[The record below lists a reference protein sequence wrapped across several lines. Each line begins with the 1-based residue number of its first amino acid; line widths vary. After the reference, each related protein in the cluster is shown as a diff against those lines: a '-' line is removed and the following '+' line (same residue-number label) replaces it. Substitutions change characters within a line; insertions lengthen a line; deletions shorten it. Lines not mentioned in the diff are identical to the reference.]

1 MILICKANRYVF
13 PHLLI
18 EDFVPW
24 QLNWQ
29 ISKAK
34 FCLVLKTHHKKYSSD
49 RHPIWSYKMYV
60 LSLLNANCICSYR
73 NKMEK
78 ISNQASTKKCKKCLP
93 CKINYKENPKR
104 GFVSLQIFDIR
115 VEKSFL
121 GRPHWKWG
129 TFYPR
134 YSLVPTFIVGI
145 TICT

>member
-1 MILICKANRYVF
+1 
-13 PHLLI
+13 
-18 EDFVPW
+18 
-24 QLNWQ
+24 
-29 ISKAK
+29 
-34 FCLVLKTHHKKYSSD
+34 
-49 RHPIWSYKMYV
+49 MYV
-60 LSLLNANCICSYR
+60 LSLLNANWICSYR

-134 YSLVPTFIVGI
+134 YYLVPTFIVGI
-145 TICT
+145 TVCSIWHSIRLSFIWFSFSEIGDWPLFCYMFSFLYIWKPDTKLIHTILTLI